1 MRKLIFFIIAALFIA
16 SCGSD
21 ENQPLTGSKW
31 GELRNGS
38 AEDVMSSEVLFWT
51 PESRRDAAILFYD
64 FEAKEGN
71 KSLIIHSDRPSY
83 GRWYN
88 KVNLKPWS
96 KYRFTGWVKTD
107 NIVPGGRKGAGIRID
122 GMTVE
127 STGFNGTNDWTKVEY
142 VFETGDND
150 AAIVSCILGLEGRAS
165 GRVWFDDMKFE
176 LISEEKFITSII
188 VDTEET
194 GAPISKYIYGQFIE
208 HLGRCIYGGIW
219 AEMIRD
225 RKFYYEPSAEESDW
239 RIRGNRDLLS
249 IVTANSYVG
258 EITPVLNIR
267 PDDKVSLYQDAL
279 GLKEGMDYTG
289 RIVLR
294 ADPGIESVGIKLSA
308 GDYEQVVNIDTFE
321 PGYNEYPMD
330 FNSEVFTHNA
340 SIEISAE
347 GTGNLYIGTIS
358 LMPADNVDGFRKD
371 VLALL
376 KELNSPV
383 YRWPGGNFVSGY
395 DWKDGIGP
403 RDIRPPRKNPAW
415 TGIEHNDVGMHEF
428 IQFCRL
434 LGTEPYIAVNAG
446 LGNVEQAR
454 QQVEYCNADQDTPMG
469 RLRADNGDPEP
480 WNVRWW
486 SIGNEMYGSWQLG
499 HMSTEAFVEKHND
512 FAMSMKSVDPDI
524 RLVAVGEVGRWD
536 EMILANCSDNMDLI
550 SEHFYRQDWHGG
562 GLMTHVLQIPRAIKS
577 KADAHRRYREEIPGL
592 ADKDIRICLD
602 EYNYWYGPHIYGE
615 LGTRYFMRDAIGI
628 AAGMNEFTR
637 QSDIIYMAN
646 YAQTVNVIGC
656 IKTNTT
662 HSVMAS
668 TGQVLKLYRARYG
681 TIPLKIDGETRPLD
695 IAVAKNDTGDTL
707 VISAVNPT
715 WGKVDMSFDVENADI
730 GFVAEHWSITAPDDM
745 AFNEPGQPEKVVING
760 PVRLSGI
767 KTLEID
773 PLSINIFRIPLNQK
787 MDK

>member
-1 MRKLIFFIIAALFIA
+1 MKKLIFLALAALFIA
-16 SCGSD
+16 SCSSD
-21 ENQPLTGSKW
+21 ENQPLTGSRW

-38 AEDVMSSEVLFWT
+38 AEDVTSSEVLFWT
-51 PESRRDAAILFYD
+51 PESRRGGAILFYD
-64 FEAKEGN
+64 FDAREGD
-71 KSLIIHSDRPSY
+71 KSLTIYSDRPSY

-88 KVNLKPWS
+88 RVNLKPWS

-107 NIVPGGRKGAGIRID
+107 NLISDRENGAGIRID
-122 GMTVE
+122 GMPVE
-127 STGFNGTNDWTKVEY
+127 SISFKGTNDWTQVEY

-150 AAIVSCILGLEGRAS
+150 AAIVSCIFGLDGRAT
-165 GRVWFDDMKFE
+165 GRAWFDDMKFE
-176 LISEEKFITSII
+176 IISEEKFNTSFTINI
-188 VDTEET
+188 EET
-194 GAPISKYIYGQFIE
+194 GEPISKYIYGQFIE

-225 RKFYYEPSAEESDW
+225 RKFYFEPGTEESEW
-239 RIRGNRDLLS
+239 RVLGNRDLLNVDNVS
-249 IVTANSYVG
+249 SYVG

-267 PDDKVSLYQDAL
+267 PGDNISLIQDEL
-279 GLKEGMDYTG
+279 GLREGIDYTG
-289 RIVLR
+289 RIILK
-294 ADPGIESVGIKLSA
+294 ADPGIEKVNVSLS
-308 GDYEQVVNIDTFE
+308 GDDYEQVVTIDSIIS
-321 PGYNEYPMD
+321 GYSEYPLS
-330 FNSEVFTHNA
+330 FSSEIFTHNA
-340 SIEISAE
+340 TIAISAE
-347 GTGNLYIGTIS
+347 GTGKFYIGTIS
-358 LMPADNVDGFRKD
+358 LMPADNIDGFRKD

-395 DWKDGIGP
+395 NWKDGIGN
-403 RDIRPPRKNPAW
+403 RDKRPPRKNPAW

-428 IQFCRL
+428 IRLCRL
-434 LGTEPYIAVNAG
+434 IDADPYIAVNAG
-446 LGNVEQAR
+446 LGEVEQAR
-454 QQVEYCNADQDTPMG
+454 QQVEYCNGDQNTPMG
-469 RLRADNGDPEP
+469 RLRAENGDPEP

-486 SIGNEMYGSWQLG
+486 SIGNEMYGNWQLG
-499 HMSTEAFVEKHND
+499 HMSTEEFTEKHNN
-512 FAMSMKSVDPDI
+512 FARAMRSADPDI
-524 RLVAVGEVGRWD
+524 ELVAVGEVGRWD
-536 EMILANCSDNMDLI
+536 EMILANCADNMDLI

-562 GLMTHVLQIPRAIKS
+562 GLMTHVLQIPRAIKD

-592 ADKDIRICLD
+592 AEKDIRICLD

-615 LGTRYFMRDAIGI
+615 LGTRYFMRDALGI
-628 AAGMNEFTR
+628 AAGMNEFSR

-662 HSVMAS
+662 HSVMAA

-681 TIPLKIDGETRPLD
+681 SIPLKIDGETRPLD
-695 IAVAKNDTGDTL
+695 IAATMNESADTL

-715 WGKVDMSFDVENADI
+715 WGKVVMSFDVENADI

-745 AFNEPGQPEKVVING
+745 AYNEPGKPERVVING

-773 PLSINIFRIPLNQK
+773 PVSINIFRIPLNNK
-787 MDK
+787 

>member
-1 MRKLIFFIIAALFIA
+1 MKKLIFLILGALYIA

-21 ENQPLTGSKW
+21 ESQPLTGSQW
-31 GELRNGS
+31 DELRNGS
-38 AEDVMSSEVLFWT
+38 AEDVVSSEVLFWT
-51 PESRRDAAILFYD
+51 PESRRGGAVIFYD
-64 FEAKEGN
+64 FDAKEGN
-71 KSLIIHSDRPSY
+71 KSLTIYSDNPSY
-83 GRWYN
+83 GRWFN

-107 NIVPGGRKGAGIRID
+107 NLVPGGKKGAGIRID
-122 GMTVE
+122 GMPVE
-127 STGFNGTNDWTKVEY
+127 TTGFNGTHDWTQVEY

-150 AAIVSCILGLEGRAS
+150 AAIVSCVFGLDGRAT
-165 GRVWFDDMKFE
+165 GRAWFDDMKFE
-176 LISEEKFITSII
+176 LISEEKFTTSVTINT
-188 VDTEET
+188 DDT

-219 AEMIRD
+219 AEMIND
-225 RKFYYEPSAEESDW
+225 RKFYYKPGTEESAW
-239 RIRGNRDLLS
+239 RIQGNRDLLKS
-249 IVTANSYVG
+249 DTINSYVG
-258 EITPVLNIR
+258 EITPVFSIM
-267 PDDKVSLYQDAL
+267 PDDDVSLVQGEL
-279 GLKEGMDYTG
+279 GLKEGMGYTG
-289 RIVLR
+289 RIVLK
-294 ADPGIESVGIKLSA
+294 ADRGIEKVTVNLSS
-308 GDYEQVVNIDTFE
+308 GDYVESVTIDSLE
-321 PGYNEYPMD
+321 SGYKDYPLNFTSD
-330 FNSEVFTHNA
+330 VFTHNA

-358 LMPADNVDGFRKD
+358 LMPADNIDGFRKD
-371 VLALL
+371 VMALL

-403 RDIRPPRKNPAW
+403 RDKRPPRKNPAW
-415 TGIEHNDVGMHEF
+415 TGVEHNDVGMHEF

-446 LGNVEQAR
+446 LGNVEQAS
-454 QQVEYCNADQDTPMG
+454 QQVEYCNGDQSTPMG
-469 RLRADNGDPEP
+469 RLRAENGDPEP
-480 WNVRWW
+480 WKVKWW
-486 SIGNEMYGSWQLG
+486 SIGNEMYGGWQLG
-499 HMSTEAFVEKHND
+499 HMSTEAFVDKHNG
-512 FAMSMKSVDPDI
+512 FAKAMRSVDPDI
-524 RLVAVGEVGRWD
+524 ALVAVGEVGEWD
-536 EMILANCSDNMDLI
+536 EMILANCADNMDLI

-562 GLMTHVLQIPRAIKS
+562 GLMTHALQIPRAIKG

-615 LGTRYFMRDAIGI
+615 LGTRYFMRDALGI
-628 AAGMNEFTR
+628 AAGMNEFYR

-681 TIPLKIDGETRPLD
+681 TIPLKLDGEARPLD
-695 IAVAKNDTGDTL
+695 IAAALNDSADTL

-715 WGKVDMSFDVENADI
+715 WEKVVMNFDIENADI
-730 GFVAEHWSITAPDDM
+730 GYVAEHWSITAPDDM
-745 AFNEPGQPEKVVING
+745 AYNEPGKPEKVVING

-767 KTLEID
+767 KTMEID
-773 PLSINIFRIPLNQK
+773 PVSINIFRIPLNK
-787 MDK
+787 

>member
-1 MRKLIFFIIAALFIA
+1 MKKLIFLALAASFIA
-16 SCGSD
+16 SCSSD
-21 ENQPLTGSKW
+21 ENQPLTGSQW

-38 AEDVMSSEVLFWT
+38 AEDVTSSEVLFWT
-51 PESRRDAAILFYD
+51 PESRRGGAILFYD
-64 FEAKEGN
+64 FDAREGD
-71 KSLIIHSDRPSY
+71 KSLTIYSDRPSY

-88 KVNLKPWS
+88 RVNLKPWS

-107 NIVPGGRKGAGIRID
+107 NLISDRENGAGIRID
-122 GMTVE
+122 GMPVE
-127 STGFNGTNDWTKVEY
+127 SISFKGTNDWTQVEY

-150 AAIVSCILGLEGRAS
+150 AAIVSCIFGLDGRAT
-165 GRVWFDDMKFE
+165 GRAWFDDMKFE
-176 LISEEKFITSII
+176 IISEEKFNTSFTINI
-188 VDTEET
+188 EET
-194 GAPISKYIYGQFIE
+194 GEPISKYIYGQFIE

-225 RKFYYEPSAEESDW
+225 RKFYFEPGTEESEW
-239 RIRGNRDLLS
+239 RVLGNRDLLNVDNVS
-249 IVTANSYVG
+249 SYVG

-267 PDDKVSLYQDAL
+267 PGDNISLIQDEL
-279 GLKEGMDYTG
+279 GLREGIDYTG
-289 RIVLR
+289 RIILK
-294 ADPGIESVGIKLSA
+294 ADPGIEKVNVSLS
-308 GDYEQVVNIDTFE
+308 GDDYEQVVTIDSIIS
-321 PGYNEYPMD
+321 GYSEYPLS
-330 FNSEVFTHNA
+330 FSSEIFTHNA
-340 SIEISAE
+340 TIAISAE
-347 GTGNLYIGTIS
+347 GTGKFYIGTIS
-358 LMPADNVDGFRKD
+358 LMPADNIDGFRKD

-395 DWKDGIGP
+395 NWKDGIGN
-403 RDIRPPRKNPAW
+403 RDKRPPRKNPAW

-428 IQFCRL
+428 IRLCRL
-434 LGTEPYIAVNAG
+434 IDADPYIAVNAG
-446 LGNVEQAR
+446 LGEVEQAR
-454 QQVEYCNADQDTPMG
+454 QQVEYCNGDQNTPMG
-469 RLRADNGDPEP
+469 RLRAENGDPEP

-486 SIGNEMYGSWQLG
+486 SIGNEMYGNWQLG
-499 HMSTEAFVEKHND
+499 HMSTEEFTEKHNN
-512 FAMSMKSVDPDI
+512 FARAMRSADPDI
-524 RLVAVGEVGRWD
+524 ELVAVGEVGRWD
-536 EMILANCSDNMDLI
+536 EMILANCADNMDLI

-562 GLMTHVLQIPRAIKS
+562 GLMTHVLQIPRAIKD

-592 ADKDIRICLD
+592 AEKDIRICLD

-615 LGTRYFMRDAIGI
+615 LGTRYFMRDALGI
-628 AAGMNEFTR
+628 AAGMNEFSR

-662 HSVMAS
+662 HSVMAA

-681 TIPLKIDGETRPLD
+681 SIPLKIDGETRPLD
-695 IAVAKNDTGDTL
+695 IAATMNESADTL

-715 WGKVDMSFDVENADI
+715 WGKVVMSFDVENADI

-745 AFNEPGQPEKVVING
+745 AYNEPGKPERVVING

-773 PLSINIFRIPLNQK
+773 PVSINIFRIPLNNK
-787 MDK
+787 